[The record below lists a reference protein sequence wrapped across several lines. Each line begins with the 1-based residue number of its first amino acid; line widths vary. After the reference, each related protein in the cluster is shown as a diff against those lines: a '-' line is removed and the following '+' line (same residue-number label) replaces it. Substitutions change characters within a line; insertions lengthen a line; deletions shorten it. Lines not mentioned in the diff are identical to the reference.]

1 MYLGEKR
8 SFRIRSRST
17 TVKLEFPFWQALEKI
32 AEAKRIS
39 LAALISRVDDEYRNG
54 DGPSPGE
61 KNLASCLRVFCLTSA
76 GKQTN
81 EQGRSL
87 GYG

>member
-8 SFRIRSRST
+8 SFRIHSRST

-32 AEAKRIS
+32 AKAKRIS
-39 LAALISRVDDEYRNG
+39 LAALISRIDDEYRNG
-54 DGPSPGE
+54 DEPSSGE

-76 GKQTN
+76 DKQIN
-81 EQGRSL
+81 GQGRSL
-87 GYG
+87 RYG